1 VLSSRAPF
9 GGFIG
14 AGARARIPRGRAI
27 SAKGMIVERS
37 VGAAAIK
44 EAVRAAGVAI
54 KADNLT

>member
-1 VLSSRAPF
+1 
-9 GGFIG
+9 
-14 AGARARIPRGRAI
+14 
-27 SAKGMIVERS
+27 MIVERS